1 MALFS
6 YFKENMQLPEV
17 PPQDLGSLD
26 EFNGSSIMVLYT
38 PVSNIT
44 QQIMNKT
51 TFSPSMK
58 GK

>member
-1 MALFS
+1 MGQFS
-6 YFKENMQLPEV
+6 FFKENIQLPEI

-26 EFNGSSIMVLYT
+26 EFNGSSIMVFYT